1 MFRKLDVRRKSIVTL
16 ALSPDRLIIRYIVNR
31 AAELKVEFAA
41 TNLQCRGNYS
51 DNKIIGII
59 CYRGLVCKYRHN
71 YNRRQARETGKNMCR
86 AYSLPNVYVGPMAV
100 KSTREDKIWKHAA
113 DAVYTLIAAANQ
125 QMAMRY
131 FYTANNA
138 VPRLL
143 KTERSKHR
151 KKQNVDCGRHEANAC
166 NLT

>member
-1 MFRKLDVRRKSIVTL
+1 
-16 ALSPDRLIIRYIVNR
+16 
-31 AAELKVEFAA
+31 
-41 TNLQCRGNYS
+41 
-51 DNKIIGII
+51 
-59 CYRGLVCKYRHN
+59 
-71 YNRRQARETGKNMCR
+71 
-86 AYSLPNVYVGPMAV
+86 MAV

-113 DAVYTLIAAANQ
+113 DAVYTLIAVANQ

-131 FYTANNA
+131 FYTANNV

-143 KTERSKHR
+143 KTERSKRR